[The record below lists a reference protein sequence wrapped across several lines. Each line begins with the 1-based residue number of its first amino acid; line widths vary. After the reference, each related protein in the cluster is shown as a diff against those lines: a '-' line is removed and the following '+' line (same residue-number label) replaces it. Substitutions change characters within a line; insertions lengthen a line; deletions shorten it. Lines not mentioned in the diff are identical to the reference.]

1 MSDGFDT
8 FQKLATI
15 ERPSCPKCNH
25 PLRLGRV
32 SPGTAGF
39 QELTFECSTCRHIEA
54 HVVAIDP
61 FRTDA
66 VGWLASELA
75 AS

>member
-1 MSDGFDT
+1 MPPDGFD
-8 FQKLATI
+8 KLATI
-15 ERPSCPKCNH
+15 DRPSCPKCTH
-25 PLRLGRV
+25 PLGLGRV
-32 SPGTAGF
+32 SPGKAGF

-54 HVVAIDP
+54 LAVAIDP
-61 FRTDA
+61 FRADA